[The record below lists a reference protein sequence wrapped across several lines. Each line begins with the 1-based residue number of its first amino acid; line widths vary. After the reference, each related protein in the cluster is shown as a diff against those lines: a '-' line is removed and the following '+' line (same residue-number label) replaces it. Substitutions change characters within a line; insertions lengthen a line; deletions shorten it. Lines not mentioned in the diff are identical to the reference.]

1 MVEWLRQIWDRH
13 IGVLLKERRMLVLE
27 LPWVTSWHVET
38 SHHMSQLA
46 EKAGLE
52 QRNVRGR
59 WAAHAAQL

>member
-1 MVEWLRQIWDRH
+1 
-13 IGVLLKERRMLVLE
+13 MLVLE